1 MIKKL
6 DLVDYINKL
15 TSLFAREKDFKIDGS
30 IESIYKYLQKLQ
42 NKEFTPPPQVKNLDT
57 QIIHLIKFGVL
68 RHEDIFEF
76 LKIVRYFLYLKSKKW
91 SDLQEWFDKI
101 VIPQEILNI
110 DKHYN
115 KNGEVIGFEEIEN
128 LNEQIKE
135 IKQQIR
141 EKLYKYINSKK
152 LETFLVDKNIH
163 LYSSEDCLL
172 VRGGFNKVINAKI
185 LGRSQSG
192 FFYILPK
199 EIEKLKEKEEDLINK
214 KEEVLYEIAKEFSN
228 KLRKFTKFLS
238 FINKEFDKFDHIQA
252 RIFMAKNEN
261 LEFILP
267 SKTNKMVLKNFCHP
281 AINNCKSINLEWDK
295 SVLII
300 TGVNAGGKTMLLKSI
315 LSSAYMAK
323 YLLPMKIREN
333 SIIPLFKEIIPI
345 IDDPQNVKNDIST
358 FAGRM
363 KEFKELFSKENT
375 LIGVD
380 EIELGTD
387 ANEAASLFKV
397 IIEEIMKKN
406 KIVITTHHKRLASL
420 LAKYEEVEL
429 LAAIYD
435 EKKQKPTY
443 EFIKGIIGKSYAFE
457 TAKRYNIPLN
467 IVEKAKKEYS
477 NDLEKLDA
485 LIEKSTKLEFE
496 QKQKIKELENELE
509 NIKLLKESL
518 IRQKEEFNEMIEKEK
533 NRLLKEYKEAIEL
546 AKKAIK
552 AKEIKEAHKFLNQAH
567 KKKSSIKIK
576 KSEIKKEFNIG
587 DIVKYFSSVGEIV
600 DIKKDNALVNIDG
613 KKLWINKNLLNKYML
628 PPKKQSSKIIK
639 PKVEKIDIKLDL
651 HGLRLEEAL
660 EKTEE
665 YLNKAALAGLE
676 EVLIYHGIG
685 KGILAKGI
693 TNFLKNHPL
702 VKEFKDAPLN
712 MGGYGAKIVR
722 L

>member
-101 VIPQEILNI
+101 VIPEEILKI

-135 IKQQIR
+135 IKRQIR

-192 FFYILPK
+192 FFYIMPK
-199 EIEKLKEKEEDLINK
+199 EIEKLKEKEEDLTNK

-281 AINNCKSINLEWDK
+281 AINNCKPINLEWDK

-323 YLLPMKIREN
+323 HLLPMKIREN
-333 SIIPLFKEIIPI
+333 SIIPSFKEVIPI

-363 KEFKELFSKENT
+363 KEFKELFSKENA

-406 KIVITTHHKRLASL
+406 
-420 LAKYEEVEL
+420 
-429 LAAIYD
+429 
-435 EKKQKPTY
+435 
-443 EFIKGIIGKSYAFE
+443 
-457 TAKRYNIPLN
+457 
-467 IVEKAKKEYS
+467 
-477 NDLEKLDA
+477 
-485 LIEKSTKLEFE
+485 
-496 QKQKIKELENELE
+496 
-509 NIKLLKESL
+509 
-518 IRQKEEFNEMIEKEK
+518 
-533 NRLLKEYKEAIEL
+533 
-546 AKKAIK
+546 
-552 AKEIKEAHKFLNQAH
+552 
-567 KKKSSIKIK
+567 
-576 KSEIKKEFNIG
+576 
-587 DIVKYFSSVGEIV
+587 
-600 DIKKDNALVNIDG
+600 
-613 KKLWINKNLLNKYML
+613 
-628 PPKKQSSKIIK
+628 
-639 PKVEKIDIKLDL
+639 
-651 HGLRLEEAL
+651 
-660 EKTEE
+660 
-665 YLNKAALAGLE
+665 
-676 EVLIYHGIG
+676 
-685 KGILAKGI
+685 
-693 TNFLKNHPL
+693 
-702 VKEFKDAPLN
+702 
-712 MGGYGAKIVR
+712 
-722 L
+722 